1 MTMSTR
7 FNLKFF
13 RLLSNYRLPGKL
25 HLPYFTRK
33 VSTVILS
40 EGRYALSR
48 SQNDKTSNIL
58 NLVFASMT
66 FTLKLVVE

>member
-1 MTMSTR
+1 MSTR

-58 NLVFASMT
+58 NLVFAKTT
-66 FTLKLVVE
+66 FALKLVVE